1 MSRFGQLVAETTDP
15 DAYRAH
21 ARTAAFRRKVDQAK
35 RSIEEA
41 ARVGKVSVSLSL
53 GKDSIAAT
61 RLVLDVLGGDTQ
73 IIHMDSSYKLPGWE
87 PTRDYFAEHGRL
99 HVIPAKRSL
108 AETIEWLRDVGLCYD
123 RETKHA
129 TTVVHRMKRDAAS
142 DWCEEH
148 GFSVQILGLR
158 ADESNIRRMVL
169 RKRGLVYQLSSGQ
182 WRALPLGWWSVV
194 DVWALIF
201 SRDLPYPRLYDCES
215 HGYNRETL
223 RNTGWLT
230 TIDAPDGRI
239 AWLRHWFPEQYAQLV
254 AEFPWLVQLR

>member
-1 MSRFGQLVAETTDP
+1 MSRFGRIIAETTDP

-21 ARTAAFRRKVDQAK
+21 ARTKAFARKVDQAK
-35 RSIEEA
+35 RAIEEA
-41 ARVGKVSVSLSL
+41 ATRGRVVVSSSW
-53 GKDSIAAT
+53 GKDSIATLSLA
-61 RLVLDVLGGDTQ
+61 LDALGEVQ
-73 IIHMDSSYKLPGWE
+73 VVHMDSAYKLPGWE
-87 PTRDYFAEHGRL
+87 PVHEHFAARAAVHT
-99 HVIPAKRSL
+99 IPARRTL
-108 AETIEWLRDVGLCYD
+108 QETIEWLRVVGLGYE
-123 RETKHA
+123 RETQSA
-129 TTVVHRMKRDAAS
+129 TTVAHRMKRDAATE
-142 DWCEEH
+142 WCDAH
-148 GFSVQILGLR
+148 GYSVQVLGLR

-169 RKRGLVYQLSSGQ
+169 RKRGLVYQIASGQ

-239 AWLRHWFPEQYAQLV
+239 AWLRAHFPEQYAQLV
-254 AEFPWLVQLR
+254 AEFPRLAQLR

>member
-1 MSRFGQLVAETTDP
+1 MSRFGQIVSATTDP

-21 ARTAAFRRKVDQAK
+21 ARTKAFARKVDQAK
-35 RSIEEA
+35 RAIEEA
-41 ARVGKVSVSLSL
+41 ASKGRVAVSLSL
-53 GKDSIAAT
+53 GKDSIAST
-61 RLVLDVLGGDTQ
+61 RIALDVLGSDTQ
-73 IIHMDSSYKLPGWE
+73 IIHMDSSHKLPGWE
-87 PTRDYFAEHGRL
+87 STRDYFAEHGRL
-99 HVIPAKRSL
+99 HVIPAKRNLS
-108 AETIEWLRDVGLCYD
+108 ETIAWLREVGLGYD

-129 TTVVHRMKRDAAS
+129 TTVVHRMKRDAATE
-142 DWCEEH
+142 WCDAN
-148 GFSVQILGLR
+148 GYGVQVLGLR

-169 RKRGLVYQLSSGQ
+169 RKRGLVYRVESGQ

-201 SRDLPYPRLYDCES
+201 SRNLPYPRLYDCES

-239 AWLRHWFPEQYAQLV
+239 AWLRAHFPEQYAQLV
-254 AEFPWLVQLR
+254 AEFPRLAQLR

>member
-21 ARTAAFRRKVDQAK
+21 ARTAAFGRKLDQA
-35 RSIEEA
+35 RRAIEEA
-41 ARVGKVSVSLSL
+41 ASKGRVSVSLSL
-53 GKDSIAAT
+53 GKDSIAAA
-61 RLVLDVLGGDTQ
+61 RIALDVLGSDTQ
-73 IIHMDSSYKLPGWE
+73 IIHMFGAPLPGWE
-87 PTRDYFAEHGRL
+87 STRDYFATHARL

-108 AETIEWLRDVGLCYD
+108 AEMIAWLREVGLCYD

-129 TTVVHRMKRDAAS
+129 TTVVNRMKRDAATE
-142 DWCEEH
+142 WCDAN
-148 GFSVQILGLR
+148 GYGVQVLGLR

-169 RKRGLVYQLSSGQ
+169 RKRGLVYRVESGQ

-254 AEFPWLVQLR
+254 AAFPHLAQLR